1 MHTSNRVLYLS
12 FRMILTP
19 GTLPRVFNL
28 EIPPDQ
34 GPIYLVVICFEPL
47 DPRLSQK
54 YPSEKPRMRVA
65 FWDGKYEQQMVVVYS
80 HRKIERGDM
89 LEITNWTMM
98 GWEIGKNMV
107 KFGFSDLVNFK
118 QNEGAPG
125 NHGRFQYSQKRL

>member
-1 MHTSNRVLYLS
+1 
-12 FRMILTP
+12 MILIP

-34 GPIYLVVICFEPL
+34 GPIYLVVICYEPL

-98 GWEIGKNMV
+98 GWEIGKTMIRLKLFF
-107 KFGFSDLVNFK
+107 KFLRYVFIANVNFE
-118 QNEGAPG
+118 QNEGLA
-125 NHGRFQYSQKRL
+125 